1 MKTKNFIG
9 LAAAL
14 MFSACQSN
22 TFHIKGE
29 AKDFADGTILYLTTD
44 LSDGLPTDSIIVDD
58 GKLSLSGTTDST
70 LFCRLYVTT
79 VSEPLLTFFI
89 EPGNIYLEMKPA
101 NAQSRVSGTVINNE
115 WQALNDATTLSDLT
129 IRELFAFKK
138 DSINLQQQ
146 YATVS
151 EIYHQLNLKIAETAH
166 RNKDNALGHFIS
178 SHYLGSE

>member
-1 MKTKNFIG
+1 MKTKNLIG

-29 AKDFADGTILYLTTD
+29 AKDFADGTVLYLTTD
-44 LSDGLPTDSIIVDD
+44 LSDGLPTDSIIVAD
-58 GKLSLSGTTDST
+58 GKLSLSATTDSAQ
-70 LFCRLYVTT
+70 FCRLYVTT
-79 VSEPLLTFFI
+79 AAEPLLTFFI

-101 NAQSRVSGTVINNE
+101 IGQSRVSGTVINNE

-129 IRELFAFKK
+129 IRELFAFSK

-146 YATVS
+146 YSTVS
-151 EIYHQLNLKIAETAH
+151 ELYHQLNQKIAETAQ

-178 SHYLGSE
+178 SHYLDLE